1 MKKIIGVLGGT
12 FDPVHNAHLQ
22 MAMEAKQTLG
32 LDEVRLVPC
41 HRPPHRETPTVSS
54 QQRLHLLSLAV
65 STCDG
70 LEVDDREL
78 YRDKASYTVDTLL
91 SLRDELGEQVSLV
104 FMLGTDAFAHLK
116 TWHQWSRLRELA
128 HLVIIARPDNT
139 EVSDVELK
147 QWISEADDIDIIGQ
161 QAAGGLIMLKQSLL
175 AVSATDIRQQLSNGE
190 EVGDLPL
197 LVANYI
203 KEQGLYKKAF

>member
-1 MKKIIGVLGGT
+1 MKKIIGILGGT